1 MAWCRPIPT
10 ARSLGSW
17 RSQRL
22 HKAPT
27 NWINA
32 GTYVLEPS
40 VLQRIETGR
49 KVSIERETFP
59 AIVADGGLWAVQSGA
74 YWVDAGTPQTYIDIQ
89 LDLIDGVRGTARQ
102 GIADSASVADDAHV
116 VHSVVM
122 AGASVG
128 SGAVVRD
135 SIVSVGASV
144 AANAVVDGSIVGP
157 RAVVETGAKLTGLS
171 MLGDGAVAI
180 AGALLDGARI
190 PEVD

>member
-1 MAWCRPIPT
+1 MCEAIKIEST
-10 ARSLGSW
+10 NT
-17 RSQRL
+17 
-22 HKAPT
+22 PT

-89 LDLIDGVRGTARQ
+89 LDLIDGVRGAAHQ
-102 GIADSASVADDAHV
+102 GIADSASVADDAQV
-116 VHSVVM
+116 THSVVM
-122 AGASVG
+122 AGASIG
-128 SGAVVRD
+128 SGAIVRD
-135 SIVSVGASV
+135 SIVSVGATV

-157 RAVVETGAKLTGLS
+157 GAVVETGAKLTGLS
-171 MLGDGAVAI
+171 MLGDGAVAV
-180 AGALLDGARI
+180 AGALLDGVRI
-190 PEVD
+190 PESD

>member
-1 MAWCRPIPT
+1 MGGAERGL
-10 ARSLGSW
+10 LG
-17 RSQRL
+17 RR
-22 HKAPT
+22 
-27 NWINA
+27 
-32 GTYVLEPS
+32 
-40 VLQRIETGR
+40 
-49 KVSIERETFP
+49 
-59 AIVADGGLWAVQSGA
+59 
-74 YWVDAGTPQTYIDIQ
+74 GTPQTYIDIQ

-135 SIVSVGASV
+135 SIISVGALSPRTPWSM
-144 AANAVVDGSIVGP
+144 ARSSA

-180 AGALLDGARI
+180 AGALSTAQI

>member
-1 MAWCRPIPT
+1 M
-10 ARSLGSW
+10 
-17 RSQRL
+17 
-22 HKAPT
+22 
-27 NWINA
+27 
-32 GTYVLEPS
+32 
-40 VLQRIETGR
+40 
-49 KVSIERETFP
+49 
-59 AIVADGGLWAVQSGA
+59 
-74 YWVDAGTPQTYIDIQ
+74 
-89 LDLIDGVRGTARQ
+89 
-102 GIADSASVADDAHV
+102 

-135 SIVSVGASV
+135 SIISVGASV

-180 AGALLDGARI
+180 AGAFSTAQRL